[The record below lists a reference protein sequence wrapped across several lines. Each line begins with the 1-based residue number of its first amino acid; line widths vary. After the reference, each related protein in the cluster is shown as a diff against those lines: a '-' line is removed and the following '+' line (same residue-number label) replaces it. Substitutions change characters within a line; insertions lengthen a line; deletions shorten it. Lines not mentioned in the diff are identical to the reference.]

1 MVAQMVQNLIFKFR
15 EIFIFTG
22 FFSFSDTFI
31 FRGIFIFR
39 DLFIFSRVFIFRKN
53 FYIQRHFYIQCNFYI
68 QRLLMFK
75 ASCEVKASSQHLDM
89 STLKTQLGHIM
100 TAKFITFQNVHPAIR
115 SILIF
120 IKGIRT
126 RFFKKIFLILYSI
139 NRINFIV
146 YLLLLLLVLPRL
158 LFT

>member
-1 MVAQMVQNLIFKFR
+1 MVAQMVQNSIFKFR
-15 EIFIFTG
+15 EIFIFTE

-31 FRGIFIFR
+31 FRGIFILR
-39 DLFIFSRVFIFRKN
+39 DFFIFSGVFIFRN
-53 FYIQRHFYIQCNFYI
+53 IFYIQRHFYIQCNSYI

-75 ASCEVKASSQHLDM
+75 ASCDVKASSQHLDM
-89 STLKTQLGHIM
+89 SILKTQLGHII

-120 IKGIRT
+120 MKGIRT
-126 RFFKKIFLILYSI
+126 KFFKKIFLILYSI

-146 YLLLLLLVLPRL
+146 
-158 LFT
+158 